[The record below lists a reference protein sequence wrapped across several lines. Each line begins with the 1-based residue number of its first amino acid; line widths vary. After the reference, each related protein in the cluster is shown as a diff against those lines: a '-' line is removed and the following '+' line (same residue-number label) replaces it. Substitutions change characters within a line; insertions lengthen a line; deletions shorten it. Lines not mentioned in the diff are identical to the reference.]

1 MADDRIIVAIERIE
15 RALSRL
21 ERIAAAPVPAPPP
34 VAAHPDHQA
43 LAQRHQRLR
52 SQAESTL
59 SMLDMLIDGIDE
71 GKPTHG

>member
-15 RALSRL
+15 RALGRL
-21 ERIAAAPVPAPPP
+21 ERIAAAPAPAPPP
-34 VAAHPDHQA
+34 IAAHPDHQA
-43 LAQRHQRLR
+43 LAKRHEQLR